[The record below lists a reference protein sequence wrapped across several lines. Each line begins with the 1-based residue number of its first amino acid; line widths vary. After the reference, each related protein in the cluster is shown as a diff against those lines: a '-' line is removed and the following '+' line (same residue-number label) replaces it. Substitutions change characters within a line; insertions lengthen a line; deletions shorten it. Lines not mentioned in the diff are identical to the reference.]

1 MKYVPALIACAMFI
15 GFFMWLIWNAFHDP
29 YDNIRAREAKMRLKN
44 TKYLNR
50 KYLQATKKAQRAM
63 KKNKAIGEFWY
74 NESERYKALVEKSTT
89 KEI

>member
-1 MKYVPALIACAMFI
+1 MKYIPGLIAGAMFI
-15 GFFMWLIWNAFHDP
+15 GFLMWLIWTTFRDP
-29 YDNIRAREAKMRLKN
+29 ADNIRIREMKMRLKN

-74 NESERYKALVEKSTT
+74 NESERYKALIEKSTI

>member
-1 MKYVPALIACAMFI
+1 MRYIPALIFAVMLI
-15 GFFMWLIWNAFHDP
+15 GFFMWLFWFADRDP
-29 YDNIRAREAKMRLKN
+29 SQSIRVREAKMRLKN

-50 KYLQATKKAQRAM
+50 KYLQAAKKAQRAM